1 MDSWDRIV
9 EDNQNYIFRL
19 AFHLAGNIHE
29 AEDVTQEA
37 LMRAFE
43 HRETFRGDASMRTW
57 LSRIAVNVYLASR
70 KRSSR
75 VKAAGVAGEEG
86 SFAAT
91 TDYLDSPE
99 SLVIRG
105 EFMRCIHYLLQHGCR
120 PSERVILVMRDL
132 NGMRYDEIA
141 RVLGITLSAVKTRLH
156 RARRAMRDLLLESG
170 CSGLV
175 RGGRC
180 TCEEMLDL

>member
-1 MDSWDRIV
+1 MGRVVRVVEESQRRAGDWLAVDDAGAGSASIGPGSSSDSWDRIV

-37 LMRAFE
+37 FMRAFE

-75 VKAAGVAGEEG
+75 VKAAGVAGEE
-86 SFAAT
+86 
-91 TDYLDSPE
+91 
-99 SLVIRG
+99 
-105 EFMRCIHYLLQHGCR
+105 
-120 PSERVILVMRDL
+120 DL
-132 NGMRYDEIA
+132 NGMRYDEMA
-141 RVLGITLSAVKTRLH
+141 RVLGITLGAVKTRLH
-156 RARRAMRDLLLESG
+156 RARKAMRDLLVESG

-175 RGGRC
+175 KGGRC
-180 TCEEMLDL
+180 TCEEVLDL